1 MDKSN
6 QGQQW
11 GLILGGL
18 VLIIVGTIGANNQSL
33 GAALKLITS
42 VVAIAGWVLLIGGI
56 IALVKS
62 KKAQKRD
69 GGE

>member
-18 VLIIVGTIGANNQSL
+18 VLIVVGTIGANNQSL